1 MNSFKDFF
9 FDLGYF
15 LLSLTL
21 VPLAGYCVA
30 WLMGFVVAVVFGVP
44 ICSGVNALIP
54 GSVLSPEDL
63 PALSGG
69 LGALYTLMRYASQAL
84 VITGSAGEGG
94 DCD

>member
-1 MNSFKDFF
+1 MNSFKDFLF
-9 FDLGYF
+9 AWGSFMLC
-15 LLSLTL
+15 LIL

-30 WLMGFVVAVVFGVP
+30 WCMGFVAGAVFGVP

-54 GSVLSPEDL
+54 GSALSPEDL

-69 LGALYTLMRYASQAL
+69 LGALHTLMRYASQAL
-84 VITGSAGEGG
+84 VIAGSPGERG

>member
-1 MNSFKDFF
+1 MNSIKDFF

-15 LLSLTL
+15 LLSLIL

-30 WLMGFVVAVVFGVP
+30 WCMGFVAGAVFGAP
-44 ICSGVNALIP
+44 ICSGLNALIP
-54 GSVLSPEDL
+54 GSALSPEDL

-69 LGALYTLMRYASQAL
+69 LGALYMLMRYASQAL
-84 VITGSAGEGG
+84 VIAGSAGEGG

>member
-9 FDLGYF
+9 FDLGCF
-15 LLSLTL
+15 LLSLIL

-30 WLMGFVVAVVFGVP
+30 WLMGFVAGAVFGVP
-44 ICSGVNALIP
+44 ICTGLNALIP
-54 GSVLSPEDL
+54 GGALSPKDL

-69 LGALYTLMRYASQAL
+69 LGALYTLMRYTSQVL
-84 VITGSAGEGG
+84 VIAGSAGEGG

>member
-1 MNSFKDFF
+1 MNSFKDFLF
-9 FDLGYF
+9 AWGSFM
-15 LLSLTL
+15 LSLIL

-30 WLMGFVVAVVFGVP
+30 WCMGFVVAAVFGTP

-54 GSVLSPEDL
+54 GSALSPEDL

-69 LGALYTLMRYASQAL
+69 LGALYMLMRYASQAL
-84 VITGSAGEGG
+84 VIAGSAGEGG